1 MNTTKQRK
9 TGLLHRRE
17 CDITCC
23 GSNMCVSHSLYH
35 VFLDLE
41 EFQVT
46 EKNQEKQD
54 DDQDGPKA

>member
-1 MNTTKQRK
+1 
-9 TGLLHRRE
+9 
-17 CDITCC
+17 
-23 GSNMCVSHSLYH
+23 MCVSHSLYH